1 MSIGGNPKICPKPC
15 PSVFYNVNPI
25 ETFGSQID
33 VTIPYK
39 EKVQPVESQ
48 KILEVESN
56 KLKMPDIDPF
66 ENDYSLEF
74 LYGKMNQETCHI
86 MREGNVQ
93 IDTSL
98 FSDMGFLNEDW
109 NKYTCTESCAAIE
122 NARHGCESLGTDI
135 QSIRE
140 IDDSGCTLLSNNG
153 NMLTNMIGSSI
164 LKSTDHTSQVKPGH
178 LLDRFIP
185 KRELHIDNLSESESE
200 VGSDFEDDWE
210 SCASSVEEDEYFY
223 DAVSLE
229 NSQDAS
235 YYSFP
240 TRSLSSNYET
250 NLSGLTMY
258 CKHPSKSDQVPDL
271 TEKANLTIKSQVPEL
286 NETHLVEGRKL
297 SSMMEKETHV
307 GSEQTDIGQSLL
319 LDIDE
324 NQSEVHRRAEEIAI
338 SGLSQSN
345 QCRLG
350 KLRGE
355 PGTPLPA
362 TKSDRQSQKA
372 GLGNLSLNSPK
383 IVTGN
388 LLQDLDYYLECIPS
402 LPLDEYGIWSSF
414 LDILDFLRAEV
425 DSLDNHVYD
434 QKKKHQN
441 SRKSYLDVAYSN
453 VPNDNNRLLDQKY
466 NSKKEQFDASNCNK
480 PSGLTHSQTHIKIE
494 QWCL

>member
-1 MSIGGNPKICPKPC
+1 
-15 PSVFYNVNPI
+15 
-25 ETFGSQID
+25 
-33 VTIPYK
+33 
-39 EKVQPVESQ
+39 
-48 KILEVESN
+48 
-56 KLKMPDIDPF
+56 MPGIDPF

-86 MREGNVQ
+86 MREDNVQ

-98 FSDMGFLNEDW
+98 FSHMGFLNEDW
-109 NKYTCTESCAAIE
+109 NTYTCTESCAAIE
-122 NARHGCESLGTDI
+122 NTRHGCESLGTGI

-153 NMLTNMIGSSI
+153 NMLTNMTGSSI

-178 LLDRFIP
+178 LSDRFIL
-185 KRELHIDNLSESESE
+185 KRELHIDIFSESGSE
-200 VGSDFEDDWE
+200 IESDFEEDWE
-210 SCASSVEEDEYFY
+210 SCVSSVDKDEYFY
-223 DAVSLE
+223 DTVSLE
-229 NSQDAS
+229 HSQDAS
-235 YYSFP
+235 FNSFP
-240 TRSLSSNYET
+240 TRSLSSNFET
-250 NLSGLTMY
+250 NLSGLTIY
-258 CKHPSKSDQVPDL
+258 CKHLSKSDQVPDL
-271 TEKANLTIKSQVPEL
+271 NEKAYLTLKSQVPEL

-297 SSMMEKETHV
+297 SGMVEKETHV
-307 GSEQTDIGQSLL
+307 SSEQTDIGQSLL

-350 KLRGE
+350 KSRGE

-362 TKSDRQSQKA
+362 INSDRQSQKA
-372 GLGNLSLNSPK
+372 GLGNLSLIFLK

-388 LLQDLDYYLECIPS
+388 LLQDLDYNLECIPS
-402 LPLDEYGIWSSF
+402 LPMDEYGIWSSF

-425 DSLDNHVYD
+425 DSLDNYVYD
-434 QKKKHQN
+434 QKKKKHQN

-453 VPNDNNRLLDQKY
+453 VPNDKNRLLDQKY

>member
-1 MSIGGNPKICPKPC
+1 M
-15 PSVFYNVNPI
+15 
-25 ETFGSQID
+25 
-33 VTIPYK
+33 
-39 EKVQPVESQ
+39 ESQ
-48 KILEVESN
+48 EILEVESN

-66 ENDYSLEF
+66 ENDYSLEI
-74 LYGKMNQETCHI
+74 LYGKMNQESCHK

-109 NKYTCTESCAAIE
+109 NKYTCTESCAAIG

-140 IDDSGCTLLSNNG
+140 IDNSGCTLLSING

-164 LKSTDHTSQVKPGH
+164 LESTDHTSQVKPGH
-178 LLDRFIP
+178 LSDRFILEGEP
-185 KRELHIDNLSESESE
+185 HIDKFSESESE
-200 VGSDFEDDWE
+200 IESDFEDDWE
-210 SCASSVEEDEYFY
+210 SCVSLVEEDEYFY
-223 DAVSLE
+223 DTVSLE
-229 NSQDAS
+229 NSQDTS

-240 TRSLSSNYET
+240 TRSLSSNFET
-250 NLSGLTMY
+250 NLSGHVMD

-271 TEKANLTIKSQVPEL
+271 NKKANLTQKSQVPEL
-286 NETHLVEGRKL
+286 NETNLVEGRKL

-307 GSEQTDIGQSLL
+307 GSEQTDIGQLL
-319 LDIDE
+319 IDIDE

-350 KLRGE
+350 KSDGE

-362 TKSDRQSQKA
+362 TNSDRQSQKV
-372 GLGNLSLNSPK
+372 GLGNLSLNSPN

-388 LLQDLDYYLECIPS
+388 VFQDLDYYLECIPM
-402 LPLDEYGIWSSF
+402 DEYVIWSSF
-414 LDILDFLRAEV
+414 LDILDFVRAEV
-425 DSLDNHVYD
+425 NSLGNYAYD
-434 QKKKHQN
+434 QKKHQN
-441 SRKSYLDVAYSN
+441 LRKSYIDVAYSN
-453 VPNDNNRLLDQKY
+453 VPNDKNRLLDQKY

-480 PSGLTHSQTHIKIE
+480 PSALTNSQTHIKIE
-494 QWCL
+494 QWCQ